1 MPGGADVGDLMLQP
15 VVQYI
20 YIYYAN
26 MVVIHM
32 YINNGDQPLYVDII
46 YICLNIHV
54 AKLVYNS
61 NNSNN
66 YGLW

>member
-1 MPGGADVGDLMLQP
+1 
-15 VVQYI
+15 
-20 YIYYAN
+20 

-32 YINNGDQPLYVDII
+32 YMNNGDQPLYVDIIYI